1 MNADEHAR
9 VLIFKVFHYLHYL
22 HYLQIN
28 LLNCREL
35 ITTKLLAQTFTVIF
49 FNKSF
54 ENNKKFIQSHLH
66 KKASFKI

>member
-9 VLIFKVFHYLHYL
+9 VLIFKVFHYL

-35 ITTKLLAQTFTVIF
+35 ITTKLLAQTFIAIF
-49 FNKSF
+49 FNRSF
-54 ENNKKFIQSHLH
+54 QNTKKFIQSHLH